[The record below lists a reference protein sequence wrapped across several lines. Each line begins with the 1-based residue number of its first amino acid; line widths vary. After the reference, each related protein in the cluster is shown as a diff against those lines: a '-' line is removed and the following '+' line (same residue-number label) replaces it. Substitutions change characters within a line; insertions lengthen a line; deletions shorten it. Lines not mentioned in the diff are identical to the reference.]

1 MPKTWTRYFTNSH
14 ARPNAA
20 IKTNDMEPKVHE
32 RQKSNFKIAGK
43 QFLSFV
49 RKEFF
54 HVLRD
59 RKTLF
64 ILFGMPIVQIT
75 LFGFALTNELKN
87 SKIIV
92 VDNAKDEAS
101 QALIAKF
108 EASRYFE
115 IEKAPLSPREIP
127 GQFRE
132 GKIKAAVIF
141 PDNFNHDLMH
151 ANHAQ
156 LQIIADAS
164 DPNTA
169 TTLTNYATAIIRDYQ
184 QTLNENAAIP
194 YQIKPE
200 TRMLYNPQLKGAHN
214 FVPGVMAMVLMLICV
229 MMTAIAI
236 VKEKE
241 LGTMEVLLVSPF
253 RPIMVI
259 LSKAVPYFILSLVN
273 LTTILLLSVFAMDLP
288 VKGSLFLLVAESAL
302 FIICCLTLGI
312 LISIN
317 TASQQVAMLVSLVG
331 MMMPTMIFSGFMFP
345 IENMPKA
352 LQLIS
357 NVVPSKWYYI
367 IVKNVMIKGLGF
379 SAVWKETAILLG
391 ITLLLLLVS
400 LRKFKVRLE

>member
-1 MPKTWTRYFTNSH
+1 M
-14 ARPNAA
+14 
-20 IKTNDMEPKVHE
+20 
-32 RQKSNFKIAGK
+32 K

-115 IEKAPLSPREIP
+115 IEKAPLSHREIL
-127 GQFRE
+127 GQFRD

-141 PDNFNHDLMH
+141 PDGFNNELMH
-151 ANHAQ
+151 THHAQ
-156 LQIIADAS
+156 LQIITDAS

-169 TTLTNYATAIIRDYQ
+169 TTLTNYATTIIRDYQ
-184 QTLNENAAIP
+184 QTLNENRP
-194 YQIKPE
+194 VLYQVKPE

-241 LGTMEVLLVSPF
+241 LGTMEILLVSPF

-273 LTTILLLSVFAMDLP
+273 LATILLLSVFAMDLP
-288 VKGSLFLLVAESAL
+288 IKGSLLLLVAESAL
-302 FIICCLTLGI
+302 FIVCCLTLGI

-331 MMMPTMIFSGFMFP
+331 MLMPTMIFSGFMFP
-345 IENMPKA
+345 IENMPEA
-352 LQLIS
+352 LQVIS
-357 NVVPSKWYYI
+357 NAVPSKWYYI